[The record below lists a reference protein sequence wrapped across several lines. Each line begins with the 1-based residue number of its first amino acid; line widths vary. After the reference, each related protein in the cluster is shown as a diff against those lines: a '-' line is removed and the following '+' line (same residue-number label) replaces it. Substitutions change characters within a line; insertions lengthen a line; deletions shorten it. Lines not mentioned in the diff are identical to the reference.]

1 MNKRLSIIGRGT
13 AGCLSA
19 LHFSNRG
26 YNIDWY
32 HDPNTPALSVGEG
45 ADLTLPHYLN
55 EEMNM
60 NHEDFIKLDGHYK
73 QGIEKINWGKKPF
86 THWFDSSNIA
96 WHINANKLQK
106 HIIDYV
112 GNKVNIIEKKIEHKN
127 IDNYIIDCSGK
138 PSDIS
143 ELNTPPIPVDK
154 SYVVQCP
161 WEKPRFDKTLCIAKS
176 YGWVF
181 LIPLQNRCSVGYLY
195 NSKYADIPHLN
206 EELNSILKEYNL
218 TSISSTTIDFDNYY
232 RSENFNEKVSY
243 NGNAS
248 FFLEPMEATSLS
260 TSILLLG
267 WIDEF
272 FWAYEKEYDVFSK
285 NIFQKANIK
294 YKTYLEETVDIIML
308 HYLIDPPVNNNFWEY
323 ANYNANEWF
332 SMRYKTYPKINLIT
346 EKSLLNYSTWY
357 DKSFKQNIKGLNIQD
372 KLNKFRW

>member
-1 MNKRLSIIGRGT
+1 M
-13 AGCLSA
+13 
-19 LHFSNRG
+19 
-26 YNIDWY
+26 
-32 HDPNTPALSVGEG
+32 
-45 ADLTLPHYLN
+45 
-55 EEMNM
+55 
-60 NHEDFIKLDGHYK
+60 
-73 QGIEKINWGKKPF
+73 
-86 THWFDSSNIA
+86 
-96 WHINANKLQK
+96 
-106 HIIDYV
+106 
-112 GNKVNIIEKKIEHKN
+112 
-127 IDNYIIDCSGK
+127 
-138 PSDIS
+138 
-143 ELNTPPIPVDK
+143 
-154 SYVVQCP
+154 
-161 WEKPRFDKTLCIAKS
+161 
-176 YGWVF
+176 
-181 LIPLQNRCSVGYLY
+181 
-195 NSKYADIPHLN
+195 
-206 EELNSILKEYNL
+206 NSILKEYNL

-346 EKSLLNYSTWY
+346 EKSLLNYSAWY